1 MTVLPPPRPVAAWLP
16 AAAAAT
22 TLLLWASAFV
32 AIRHLG
38 ETVNPGALSL
48 GRLVVAAAALG
59 VLLALR
65 PRRTSGSAAGRR
77 PRWPIGRQWWLMLVC
92 GTAWFGVYNLALN
105 ESERRIDAGTAAMLV
120 QVGPLLVA
128 VLAVLF
134 LGEVFSRWVLA
145 GVLVGL
151 SGIVVI
157 GTAMAE
163 GSNGDLIGVLLGVL
177 AAATYAIGVVT
188 QKPLVR
194 TLPAMEVTWLACV
207 IGAVVCLPWAGDL
220 VEVVRTADA
229 ATLWLLGYLGLF
241 PTALA
246 FTTWAFA
253 LHHFDASRL
262 SILTFLVPVLTVV
275 IAWATLGETPPVAAY
290 LGGALCVVGVL
301 LSRRRPAAVRPVV
314 GSAAASEESASRPAT
329 DDGAGVAR

>member
-1 MTVLPPPRPVAAWLP
+1 MTPQTAPRAVAAWLP
-16 AAAAAT
+16 GAAAAT

-38 ETVNPGALSL
+38 ETVTPGALSL

-59 VLLALR
+59 LLLALR
-65 PRRTSGSAAGRR
+65 SRRTPGSPPRRG
-77 PRWPIGRQWWLMLVC
+77 PRWPVGRQWWLMLVC
-92 GTAWFGVYNLALN
+92 GASWFGVYNLALN

-128 VLAVLF
+128 VLAVMF

-157 GTAMAE
+157 GTAMTE
-163 GSNGDLIGVLLGVL
+163 GSGGDLTGVLLGVL

-194 TLPAMEVTWLACV
+194 TLPAMEVTWLACLV
-207 IGAVVCLPWAGDL
+207 GALVCLPWAGDL

-229 ATLWLLGYLGLF
+229 GTLWLLGYLGLF

-275 IAWATLGETPPVAAY
+275 IAWAMLGETPPVAAY
-290 LGGALCVVGVL
+290 LGGALCVAGVL
-301 LSRRRPAAVRPVV
+301 LSRRRPAVTPPVA
-314 GSAAASEESASRPAT
+314 GSAVATDGVACPPLTDETEASR
-329 DDGAGVAR
+329 